1 MSQTSTYRAMAQR
14 VLTAEAQ
21 AVQNVVNQLDD
32 NFDKAVELIKNCKG
46 SLVVSGVGKSG
57 LIGTKLSAT
66 FSSTG
71 TPSHFLHA
79 TEAMH
84 GDLGRIRRND
94 ILFIL
99 SYSGNSEEVLSLA
112 ALVKQD
118 HVPII
123 AMTGKPDSHLAK
135 LSDIH
140 LSVGDVTEAC
150 QNNLAPTTSTTAILA
165 LGDALAVTVSTAKH
179 FTAEDFKK
187 SHPGGAL
194 GKQML
199 PLMEILRLRAGD
211 NLPLISES
219 LTVEEVLRQTATGGR
234 RAGAVL
240 LVNAAGK
247 LSGIF
252 TDADLAKLLVRSGTS
267 ALNKFIKDVMTPTPR
282 RLPAS
287 GYVRDAVQL
296 VREHRIDEIPLV
308 DENDKPV
315 GLIDVQDLMA
325 LKVIEEE

>member
-1 MSQTSTYRAMAQR
+1 MPHQSVHCATAER
-14 VLTAEAQ
+14 VLKAEAQ
-21 AVQNVVNQLDD
+21 AVQNVINQLDD
-32 NFDKAVELIKNCKG
+32 SFDQAVELIKNSKG

-57 LIGTKLSAT
+57 LIGAKLSAT

-118 HVPII
+118 RVPIL
-123 AMTGKPDSHLAK
+123 AMTGKRDSHLAK
-135 LSDIH
+135 LADIH
-140 LSVGDVTEAC
+140 LCVGDVTEAC

-165 LGDALAVTVSTAKH
+165 MGDALAVAVSSAKH

-199 PLMEILRLRAGD
+199 PLMDILRLKAGD
-211 NLPLISES
+211 NLPLISET
-219 LTVEEVLRQTATGGR
+219 LTVEQVLHQTASGGR

-240 LVNAAGK
+240 LINMKGQ

-252 TDADLAKLLVRSGTS
+252 TDADLAKLLVKQGTD
-267 ALNKFIKDVMTPTPR
+267 ALKKVMKDVMTPAPR
-282 RLPAS
+282 RLPAD
-287 GYVRDAVQL
+287 GHVRDAVQL
-296 VREHRIDEIPLV
+296 VREYRIDEIPLV
-308 DENDKPV
+308 DDNDKPV